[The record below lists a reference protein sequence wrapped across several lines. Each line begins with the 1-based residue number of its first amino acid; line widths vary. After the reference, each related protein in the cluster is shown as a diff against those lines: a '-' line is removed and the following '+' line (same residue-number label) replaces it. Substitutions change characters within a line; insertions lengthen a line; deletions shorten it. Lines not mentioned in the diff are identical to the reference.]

1 MIFDNIVQQLDYLI
15 TTAKHK
21 RITLVTNPYLAAY
34 TIQGFPSYRMKWF
47 WEYKQWIQVKDDVKM
62 GMMEYA
68 FLDGSNEIIN
78 LDMP

>member
-34 TIQGFPSYRMKWF
+34 TIQGFPSHRMKWF